1 MRGVLGPVADRGVAA
16 VVGNFEVVTEDQGW
30 SSRGTLV
37 AKREAQNDLLS
48 RKTFPW
54 YSPPQEDNSNGNE
67 RRRLHFSHE
76 EGHGDG
82 PHDDGPETDEAREA
96 REREERERE
105 EREREEREREERER
119 EERER
124 EDREREERERRED
137 EERDRERLAREHTN
151 NLVVVWEAEGGD
163 VLQPEALTEI
173 CEIEQRLTA
182 LPGYGDRGRGSACA
196 RGYDENMD
204 PTDCMPVQGVPAMI
218 RAAAVEGLLKDAD
231 GNTLDGASWR
241 GCADMIAEGLPGI
254 LAWAS
259 QCADRYSRG
268 GHAELHRHAEGEEN
282 TCGRFPPSL
291 FGEGFSSGNPVS
303 GLTTTLFPVQ
313 GEETGG
319 SLGLDW
325 MYALHEDGTLE
336 EVLKGTHVR
345 GYYND
350 EREKI
355 QEKYM
360 DSLLM
365 ADMMLSASAAVIIFV
380 LLGIHTQSIFLTV
393 VALLQVGLSF
403 PTAFFLYKLVLN
415 LKYFPFLNFMGMF
428 VILGIGADDIFVLF
442 DKWEQTEEIMGRD
455 APTED
460 IAAVA
465 IPEAAFAMLLTTS
478 TTAAAFFA
486 TIVAPVAPVRVFAI
500 FMGLLVICDYIWNI
514 TIFGAAVA
522 YRHRALRAMRLSSD
536 DAGCRSGLCR
546 FLLDSRLRCLR
557 KSRKPALE
565 GGDGTGQKAHLDD
578 DSLSPWTVEGFFTK
592 PFFKTVRATRWL
604 SIVLFVG
611 LIGVTAY
618 YSTKIEAP
626 KTSRVQLLP
635 SDSNFERMDTLKS
648 NGFMNSNEGN
658 SGWVSVVWGLVP
670 EDNGN
675 HNDPKDRT
683 SMVLNE
689 EFDLALDGNQMWL
702 WDFCNRTAAQD
713 FVPSTQNPSCFLA
726 DFDSWL
732 KYDSHHRVEN
742 CGPDAASG
750 VPVAPVYLASCLEE
764 FLQERDDDT
773 VPPQVIH
780 DGRVRAVRLAFPTG
794 IRWDAP
800 LSVTAELWDRW
811 EAHIAAEAANAPPGM
826 GGFFHT
832 SGSFNFWDT
841 NTSLRRAAY
850 SAAVIAI
857 GVAAVVLLVG
867 TGNYIITLYATISI
881 FGVLT
886 CVGATIYGMGW
897 KLGFLEAVCFA
908 ILIGL
913 SVDFIIHFA
922 HMYCHAP
929 HEDRRDRTRHALRYM
944 SVPVLSA
951 GLTTFASSVLLF
963 ICKIVF
969 FNKFGVV
976 LMLTILYSLLITF
989 YFFNGLNAAVG
1000 PNGTSGR
1007 IFCRGDEGKAS
1018 AGESPYGADSPS
1030 AS

>member
-1 MRGVLGPVADRGVAA
+1 M
-16 VVGNFEVVTEDQGW
+16 GNFEVVTKNQGW

-37 AKREAQNDLLS
+37 AKREAQNQLLS

-54 YSPPQEDNSNGNE
+54 YSPPKEDT
-67 RRRLHFSHE
+67 RRRLLESE
-76 EGHGDG
+76 
-82 PHDDGPETDEAREA
+82 
-96 REREERERE
+96 EEREHE
-105 EREREEREREERER
+105 EKSRKNS
-119 EERER
+119 
-124 EDREREERERRED
+124 
-137 EERDRERLAREHTN
+137 N
-151 NLVVVWEAEGGD
+151 NLVVVWEAKGPD
-163 VLQPEALTEI
+163 VLASAALEEI
-173 CEIEQRLTA
+173 CNIELQITLLAGYKET
-182 LPGYGDRGRGSACA
+182 PGDTEAACA
-196 RGYDENMD
+196 RDFSE
-204 PTDCMPVQGVPAMI
+204 PPSTCMPVQGLPAVI
-218 RAAAVEGLLKDAD
+218 RRASAEGLLKDEA
-231 GNTLDGASWR
+231 GTPHTGS
-241 GCADMIAEGLPGI
+241 CAEVAAAVPSLM
-254 LAWAS
+254 AWAT
-259 QCADRYSRG
+259 QCADKYSRG
-268 GHAELHRHAEGEEN
+268 GHEELHRYVEGEEN
-282 TCGRFPPSL
+282 NCGGFPVYL
-291 FGEGFSSGNPVS
+291 FSEGFGSDNPTS
-303 GLTTTLFPVQ
+303 KLTKSFFPVQ
-313 GEETGG
+313 GEEIDGG
-319 SLGLDW
+319 FGLKW

-336 EVLKGTHVR
+336 GLLEGKYVR

-355 QEKYM
+355 QKKYM

-365 ADMMLSASAAVIIFV
+365 SDMMLSASAAVIIFV

-403 PTAFFLYKLVLN
+403 PTAFFLYKIVLN
-415 LKYFPFLNFMGMF
+415 IKYFPFLNFMGMF

-442 DKWEQTEEIMGRD
+442 DKWEQTEEKMGRD
-455 APTED
+455 APTEE

-522 YRHRALRAMRLSSD
+522 YRHRALRAMRLSGD
-536 DAGCRSGLCR
+536 DVGCGSGLHR
-546 FLLDSRLRCLR
+546 FLLDSHLKCR
-557 KSRKPALE
+557 KSAKPALE
-565 GGDGTGQKAHLDD
+565 GGDGAEQKAHLDD

-592 PFFKTVRATRWL
+592 PFYETVRATRWL
-604 SIVLFVG
+604 SIVLFLG
-611 LIGVTAY
+611 LIGATAY

-635 SDSNFERMDTLKS
+635 SDSNFEMMETLKS

-658 SGWVSVVWGLVP
+658 SGWVNVVWGLVP

-675 HNDPKDRT
+675 HDDPEDRT
-683 SMVLNE
+683 SMVFDQYFNLGYEDE
-689 EFDLALDGNQMWL
+689 EGGSQMWL
-702 WDFCNRTAAQD
+702 WGFCNRTLAQD
-713 FVPSTQNPSCFLA
+713 FVPSIQTPSCFIA

-732 KYDSHHRVEN
+732 KYDSHLHADA

-750 VPVAPVYLASCLEE
+750 VPIAASYLAPCLEM
-764 FLQERDDDT
+764 FLQDWDDDT
-773 VPPQVIH
+773 VPPEVVHNGNVHAI
-780 DGRVRAVRLAFPTG
+780 RLAFPTG

-800 LSVTAELWDRW
+800 LSVTADLWDLW
-811 EAHIAAEAANAPPGM
+811 EAHITAEAATAPPGM
-826 GGFFHT
+826 TKFFHT

-850 SAAVIAI
+850 SAAIIAI
-857 GVAAVVLLVG
+857 GVAALVLLIG
-867 TGNYIITLYATISI
+867 TGNVIITLYATFSI
-881 FGVLT
+881 FGVPT

-929 HEDRRDRTRHALRYM
+929 HEGRGDRTRHALRYM

-951 GLTTFASSVLLF
+951 GLTTFASSLLLF
-963 ICKIVF
+963 ACKILF

-976 LMLTILYSLLITF
+976 LMLTIFYSLLITF
-989 YFFNGLNAAVG
+989 YFFNGLNVAIG
-1000 PNGTSGR
+1000 PNGTSGQ
-1007 IFCRGDEGKAS
+1007 IVSLLGGASKAS
-1018 AGESPYGADSPS
+1018 AEDSPYGTDSQTPS
-1030 AS
+1030 